1 VCRLGAGLCGEA
13 EGGGGAV
20 GGEDGRWLEFDDEIV
35 SVLSAE
41 DVSY

>member
-1 VCRLGAGLCGEA
+1 MCRLGAGLSGEA
-13 EGGGGAV
+13 EGGGG
-20 GGEDGRWLEFDDEIV
+20 GDGRWLEFDDEIV